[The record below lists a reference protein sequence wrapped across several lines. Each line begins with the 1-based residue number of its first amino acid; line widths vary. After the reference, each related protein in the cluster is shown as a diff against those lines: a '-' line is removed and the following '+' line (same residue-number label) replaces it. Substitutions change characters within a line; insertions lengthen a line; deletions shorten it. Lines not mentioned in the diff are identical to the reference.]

1 MSLKKVQ
8 SCLGN
13 VLSWGQLVHLSELHK
28 CTVYT
33 PRSKESPFMVTCTEK
48 LTASAAAE
56 LQQQHRPDHDVL
68 SFLCPQ

>member
-1 MSLKKVQ
+1 M
-8 SCLGN
+8 
-13 VLSWGQLVHLSELHK
+13 HLSELHK

-33 PRSKESPFMVTCTEK
+33 PGSKESPLMVTCTEQ

-56 LQQQHRPDHDVL
+56 LQQQHRQENDVL